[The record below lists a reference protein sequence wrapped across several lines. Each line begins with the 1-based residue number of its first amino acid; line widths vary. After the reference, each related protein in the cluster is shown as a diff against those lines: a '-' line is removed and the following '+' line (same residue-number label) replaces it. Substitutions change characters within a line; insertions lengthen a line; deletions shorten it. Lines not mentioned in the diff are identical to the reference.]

1 MGGAFGDVFQGLAG
15 GTLMG
20 LITLSI
26 VFLALSGIALIIYGV
41 KFLVPL
47 VEAGARKPKPP
58 ADGVPVVMKEV
69 VPIASTA
76 APARLLH
83 EDAESEVVAA
93 IAGAIAVLTG
103 GKGHVVSVR
112 PVGPAALRAPSAWKL
127 AGRAEGLEGF

>member
-47 VEAGARKPKPP
+47 IEAGSRKPKAPVE
-58 ADGVPVVMKEV
+58 GVPVVRKEV
-69 VPIASTA
+69 LPA
-76 APARLLH
+76 ALPEGQATQG
-83 EDAESEVVAA
+83 EVETEVVAA
-93 IAGAIAVLTG
+93 IAGAVAVLTG
-103 GKGHVVSVR
+103 GMGKVVSVR
-112 PVGPAALRAPSAWKL
+112 PAGPSPLRAASAWKL
-127 AGRAEGLEGF
+127 AGRTEGLEGF

>member
-47 VEAGARKPKPP
+47 IEAGSRKPKAPVE
-58 ADGVPVVMKEV
+58 GVPVVRKEV
-69 VPIASTA
+69 LPAASPEGQ
-76 APARLLH
+76 APQG
-83 EDAESEVVAA
+83 EVETEVIAA

-112 PVGPAALRAPSAWKL
+112 PSGLSPLRAVSPWKL
-127 AGRAEGLEGF
+127 AGRAEGQEGF